1 MITITDFEVGDKVR
15 RVDFSEGSDDVL
27 EGTVEGINYFYD
39 DVGNI
44 REDMGEI
51 NVRLSKDYY
60 ESFLKGDVYEASF
73 SYARDGWEI
82 LSGSNCSDSKHPR
95 IKTKF
100 LEGFQL

>member
-39 DVGNI
+39 DVG
-44 REDMGEI
+44 I

-60 ESFLKGDVYEASF
+60 ESFLEGDVYEASF